1 MLDVQKT
8 DNKNLLIVVCEDGSV
23 IIDRRVYEQ
32 KLGTLLSCQ
41 SKKEVYELAKSC
53 QKYLREHY
61 GTRIST
67 PTYMEE
73 NKK

>member
-41 SKKEVYELAKSC
+41 SKKVMNW
-53 QKYLREHY
+53 QNRLRH
-61 GTRIST
+61 I
-67 PTYMEE
+67 
-73 NKK
+73 